1 MVDSEDVRRPLGLT
15 LLTGLYF
22 FFFLVSVST
31 FGNPYPFL
39 GTIYTE
45 TWAKALVFVDSLMCL
60 YLFLGAMK
68 RQLLTWYL
76 LIAYNLFQ
84 VANTIVNL
92 TFIKPQ
98 EVESLLGS
106 RIQPE
111 TMWVNNIA
119 ASLAILL
126 LTQFIYR
133 HKSYFTNNRK
143 YLF

>member
-1 MVDSEDVRRPLGLT
+1 MVDSEELRRPLGLT

-31 FGNPYPFL
+31 FGNPYPFF
-39 GTIYTE
+39 GDICTDTP
-45 TWAKALVFVDSLMCL
+45 AKVLVFIDSLLCL
-60 YLFLGAMK
+60 YLFLGTMK
-68 RQLLTWYL
+68 RQLLTWYML
-76 LIAYNLFQ
+76 MLYNLFQ

-92 TFIKPQ
+92 TLIKPQ
-98 EVESLLGS
+98 EIEKLIGSRVQLESLW
-106 RIQPE
+106 
-111 TMWVNNIA
+111 TNNIA

-133 HKSYFTNNRK
+133 HKHYFTNRHK

>member
-1 MVDSEDVRRPLGLT
+1 MVESDEARRPLGLT

-39 GTIYTE
+39 GGIYTD
-45 TWAKALVFVDSLMCL
+45 TSAKVLVFIDSLLCL
-60 YLFLGAMK
+60 YLFMGIMK

-76 LIAYNLFQ
+76 LILYNLFQ

-92 TFIKPQ
+92 TVISSQDIEKLTGSRVQ
-98 EVESLLGS
+98 AESLW
-106 RIQPE
+106 
-111 TMWVNNIA
+111 TNNIA

-133 HKSYFTNNRK
+133 HKHFFTNRHH

>member
-1 MVDSEDVRRPLGLT
+1 MVDSDELRRPLGLT

-39 GTIYTE
+39 GGIYTD
-45 TWAKALVFVDSLMCL
+45 TPAKMLVFADSLMCL
-60 YLFLGAMK
+60 YLFLGTMK
-68 RQLLTWYL
+68 RQLLTWYM
-76 LIAYNLFQ
+76 LILYNLFQ
-84 VANTIVNL
+84 VANTIINL

-98 EVESLLGS
+98 EVETLLGS
-106 RIQPE
+106 RVQPE
-111 TMWVNNIA
+111 AMWANNIA

-133 HKSYFTNNRK
+133 HKHYFTNKHK

>member
-1 MVDSEDVRRPLGLT
+1 MVDSDELRRPLGLT

-22 FFFLVSVST
+22 FFFLVSIST

-39 GTIYTE
+39 GTIYTDI
-45 TWAKALVFVDSLMCL
+45 WAKVLVFADSLMCL
-60 YLFLGAMK
+60 YLFLGTMK
-68 RQLLTWYL
+68 RQLLTWYF

-84 VANTIVNL
+84 VVNTIINL

-98 EVESLLGS
+98 EVESLLGA

-111 TMWVNNIA
+111 TMWINNIA
-119 ASLAILL
+119 AALAILL

-133 HKSYFTNNRK
+133 HKNYFTNSHK